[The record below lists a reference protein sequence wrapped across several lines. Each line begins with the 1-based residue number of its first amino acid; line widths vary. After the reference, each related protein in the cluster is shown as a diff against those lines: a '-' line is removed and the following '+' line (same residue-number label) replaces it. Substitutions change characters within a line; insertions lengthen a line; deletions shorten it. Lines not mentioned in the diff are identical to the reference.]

1 MLPSQPLAPLA
12 AISIIR
18 QTRVPLT
25 KYWFYVTNKLAHIS
39 EQLRTG
45 AVRRSFLFPQ
55 ITFTEPLLAR
65 VLRGSPYPAT
75 STQEC
80 GKEKAVLTLRA
91 TFQSPSPLHLF
102 LSIFEFLLHPDSH
115 RRFPYPPAPVWS
127 TPGPSP

>member
-1 MLPSQPLAPLA
+1 MELDTGIIYCVWLAGEPTTGAPKSAISSIA

-45 AVRRSFLFPQ
+45 AVARSFLPPQ

-65 VLRGSPYPAT
+65 VLKGSPYPAT
-75 STQEC
+75 STPEYSE
-80 GKEKAVLTLRA
+80 EKAALTL
-91 TFQSPSPLHLF
+91 
-102 LSIFEFLLHPDSH
+102 
-115 RRFPYPPAPVWS
+115 
-127 TPGPSP
+127 